1 MSSTS
6 SRRASSDAAAATA
19 AAAAAR
25 VPPPSFEAFDHPTR
39 GRGLRAT
46 RAILPGEE
54 VFRDEPTA
62 IVLGANVE
70 HAAATH
76 ECHSL
81 VAQIIAASDR
91 PEVAAHVHLALTL
104 TLTLT
109 PTLTL
114 TLTPHP
120 NQGVSALSM
129 MKTSDPDPSFIAAR
143 SRPPLPRIRPMHRF
157 SMMIS

>member
-19 AAAAAR
+19 AATAAQ

-91 PEVAAHVHLALTL
+91 PEVGRARAPSPHTHSLLHNLTWCQLLNRNCPIWIAHSLLHKIT
-104 TLTLT
+104 
-109 PTLTL
+109 
-114 TLTPHP
+114 
-120 NQGVSALSM
+120 
-129 MKTSDPDPSFIAAR
+129 
-143 SRPPLPRIRPMHRF
+143 
-157 SMMIS
+157 